1 MEAEANKP
9 SGAALREERIKHC
22 VEKADLLQKLM
33 QKQCYSRS
41 LLTKKYVNNVR
52 KLNDFYGLDYRQDW
66 GESGGEEDDE
76 SVLTVETQ
84 ELANVISRSTNITY
98 RNLVERVD
106 HAQENFDVVRDRKGL
121 RAKLE
126 KSAHDK
132 SKSDAG
138 GLNLFETESQ
148 M

>member
-1 MEAEANKP
+1 MEADANKP
-9 SGAALREERIKHC
+9 TGAMLREERIKHC

-41 LLTKKYVNNVR
+41 LLTKKYVNNIR

-66 GESGGEEDDE
+66 GESGAEDDDE
-76 SVLTVETQ
+76 SVLTVETT
-84 ELANVISRSTNITY
+84 ELANVINRSTNITY

-106 HAQENFDVVRDRKGL
+106 HAQENYEVVRDRKGL

-126 KSAHDK
+126 KSVQDK
-132 SKSDAG
+132 SKSAD
-138 GLNLFETESQ
+138 GLNIFEESQ